1 MPKISSWIKA
11 FRLRTLPLSFSSVI
25 LGSFLAYYKGYF
37 IPSVLIGALLTTLFL
52 QILSNLANDYGDTI
66 NGVDNHQRLGPKR
79 GLQTGDISLQQMKWA
94 VMLFTLLSLIS
105 GIWLL
110 VAGTRGLT
118 LSSGFIMLLIGLVA
132 IAAAIKY
139 TIGKKP
145 YGYIGLGDFFVFL
158 FFGLTGVIGTYFLHS
173 KQITAWEFLPAISI
187 GLFSTGVLNLNNL
200 RDQVN
205 DKQSGKITMVVKLG
219 NRKGKIYHAIL
230 IGSGMCTAL
239 AFTFINYQS
248 PMQFIYLIAFPLFI
262 RNMIIVFRNRE
273 PAQLNS
279 QLKVLSLTTLF
290 FSITFGLGLIL

>member
-118 LSSGFIMLLIGLVA
+118 LSSGFIMLLIGLIA
-132 IAAAIKY
+132 IASAIKY

-158 FFGLTGVIGTYFLHS
+158 FFGLVGVIGTYYLHS

-248 PMQFIYLIAFPLFI
+248 PMQFIYLITFPLFI
-262 RNMIIVFRNRE
+262 RNIIIVFRNQE
-273 PAQLNS
+273 PSQLNS

>member
-158 FFGLTGVIGTYFLHS
+158 FFGLVGVIGTYYLHS

-248 PMQFIYLIAFPLFI
+248 PMQFIYLITFPLFI
-262 RNMIIVFRNRE
+262 RNIIIVFRNQE
-273 PAQLNS
+273 PSQLNS